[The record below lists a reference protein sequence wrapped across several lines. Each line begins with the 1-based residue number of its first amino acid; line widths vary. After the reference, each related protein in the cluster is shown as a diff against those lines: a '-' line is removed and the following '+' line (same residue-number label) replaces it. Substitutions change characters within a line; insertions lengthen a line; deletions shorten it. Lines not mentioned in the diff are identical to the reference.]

1 MTTQTTTTKECRTCQ
16 NDLPVT
22 EFGADRRAADNL
34 KKDCYECASPAG
46 KQAAADAARDIAT
59 AEQEEQ
65 TTTRPEIPPF
75 TSNPMPAWDGS
86 GDDEDEYADDPTA
99 PPMDDKTF
107 QNQFSALSQDDR
119 QYFVAAM
126 RKAQGDSPMS
136 ISAIMRFHQQ
146 GLTATEIASIFDG
159 DPVGVEDII
168 EKNTKD
174 PNSTLLHS
182 ENITDEAFRKQAE
195 DIARKRED
203 RRERNKKYR
212 QRRKERQAS
221 GVRLDDH
228 QLSDY
233 DRELRNAADER
244 AAGMYAEQQSGMT
257 IKQIAERHGIS
268 RGRVNSLLARH
279 RIRLEMLAQLE
290 MDDFDDLASI

>member
-65 TTTRPEIPPF
+65 TATTTEE
-75 TSNPMPAWDGS
+75 TNQ
-86 GDDEDEYADDPTA
+86 
-99 PPMDDKTF
+99 F
-107 QNQFSALSQDDR
+107 QNQGSALSLEQMRAENGNKPMAVDR
-119 QYFVAAM
+119 LM
-126 RKAQGDSPMS
+126 RLHFEGY
-136 ISAIMRFHQQ
+136 
-146 GLTATEIASIFDG
+146 TATEIASIFDG